1 MWKARAWVFR
11 AMAITAAAATAP
23 HEAPAQSA
31 GRAEQTFPS
40 MLDGRITGDVSDGQK
55 ILYSIRD
62 ENAQLI
68 RTELDFSAIARA
80 LPDDTLKGIARAD
93 EDNLDNLARDTLAV
107 LGQDAA
113 GLADSGPARLL
124 SALQEN
130 FRGGG
135 IGGLVSYEMAEFV
148 ALHAGCLKADGVPVS
163 GATRTVIR
171 SDLRFNVNL
180 DYGRGVFDIDSIK
193 LFSCYIGKGAGTLIV
208 QPIER
213 RWVIAVGEGLELQQ
227 NVEAIDRDK
236 GGTRI
241 YPWGL
246 KARGLPIRLVA
257 IYFGGEFVRKTRPNG
272 QPDPRA
278 HFYDVAAN
286 ACLDVLFPNP
296 VPPPQDGHMVSHP
309 GALMFCAGSYCGANP
324 GVDAT
329 Q

>member
-1 MWKARAWVFR
+1 
-11 AMAITAAAATAP
+11 MAFAAAAAIVP
-23 HEAPAQSA
+23 HEGPAQTRSP
-31 GRAEQTFPS
+31 AEPTFPPV
-40 MLDGRITGDVSDGQK
+40 LDGRITGDLSDGQK
-55 ILYSIRD
+55 ILYTIKD
-62 ENAQLI
+62 DNARLV
-68 RTELDFSAIARA
+68 RTELDPTAIARA
-80 LPDDTLKGIARAD
+80 LPEEMLKGIAGAD

-113 GLADSGPARLL
+113 GLSDSGAASLL

-135 IGGLVSYEMAEFV
+135 IGGLVAYEMAEFV

-163 GATRTVIR
+163 GARRSVIR
-171 SDLRFNVNL
+171 SDLKFNVNI

-227 NVEAIDRDK
+227 NVEAVDMNN

-246 KARGLPIRLVA
+246 KARGYPIRLVA
-257 IYFGGEFVRKTRPNG
+257 IYFGGDIVRKTSPG
-272 QPDPRA
+272 GVPDPRA

-286 ACLDVLFPNP
+286 ACLDVLFPDP
-296 VPPPQDGHMVSHP
+296 APPPQDGHMVSRP